1 MLSDIYCELQ
11 MCENVE
17 VPVFVPKEDAEIE
30 TDENAEKPKG
40 KEEKIDSSDMQ
51 QLQREVLSILKDNPS
66 LSVAPVD
73 FEKDDDTNH
82 HIDMITAA
90 TNLRARCYTIKEAPR
105 LEIKRIAGNITPA
118 IATTTSAVA
127 GLVGLELI
135 KLRKPGEMKLE
146 AFKNAFISLAIS
158 LYALSEPG
166 PVEKKQV
173 TDDVFVS
180 MWDRWEVRGGENFTL
195 QQFLDRLK
203 KKYKLSPMGIVQ
215 GSSMVYMPM
224 PMYKKKLDIPMVK
237 LLKET
242 EPNKFDMVVTLSDAT
257 GNNVEGVPVVRFSLS
272 KKEKKSSS
280 KEKSSDKKKTRK
292 SRKDSGA
299 EPEKKKRKK
308 EHASD
313 TKKSKRHS
321 KSTK

>member
-1 MLSDIYCELQ
+1 M
-11 MCENVE
+11 
-17 VPVFVPKEDAEIE
+17 
-30 TDENAEKPKG
+30 
-40 KEEKIDSSDMQ
+40 
-51 QLQREVLSILKDNPS
+51 
-66 LSVAPVD
+66 
-73 FEKDDDTNH
+73 
-82 HIDMITAA
+82 
-90 TNLRARCYTIKEAPR
+90 
-105 LEIKRIAGNITPA
+105 
-118 IATTTSAVA
+118 
-127 GLVGLELI
+127 
-135 KLRKPGEMKLE
+135 
-146 AFKNAFISLAIS
+146 
-158 LYALSEPG
+158 
-166 PVEKKQV
+166 
-173 TDDVFVS
+173 
-180 MWDRWEVRGGENFTL
+180 

-242 EPNKFDMVVTLSDAT
+242 EPNKFDMVVTFSDAT